1 MGKCFSLAWK
11 LRLRHC
17 QRELTRLQG
26 DCEDEMGQTLTR
38 ALWYTAPWKAEL
50 REEALA
56 APLSGEVIVRSLYSG
71 VSRGTERLVLS
82 GEVGVSERERMRC
95 PMQAGDFPFPV
106 KYGYCAVGLVEQ
118 GDAKLLGRT
127 VFVLHPHQD
136 VFIAPAAMA
145 YSVPKNVPARRA
157 VLAANMETALN
168 ALWDSGAA
176 PADRIAIVGGG
187 VVGLLIGFLAS
198 KLPGAEVAIVDVCEE
213 RRPIAQAMGCRFTA
227 QGGAPSDC
235 DVVFHTSATA
245 EGLATAIGCAGLEAP
260 IVELSWYGGA
270 SATPAS
276 LGGAFHS
283 QRLKLIS
290 SQVGQVSPGH
300 RPRWNHG
307 RRMEAAL
314 RLLSAPE
321 LDLLAAVE
329 IPFEDAGAR
338 VPELLRPGAPGLAP
352 VIRYI
357 KKAE

>member
-1 MGKCFSLAWK
+1 
-11 LRLRHC
+11 
-17 QRELTRLQG
+17 
-26 DCEDEMGQTLTR
+26 MGQTLTR

-50 REEALA
+50 REEPLA
-56 APLSGEVIVRSLYSG
+56 APLPGEIIVRSLYSG

-82 GEVGVSERERMRC
+82 GDAGVCEGDRMRC

-106 KYGYCAVGLVEQ
+106 KYGYCAAGLVEH
-118 GDAKLLGRT
+118 GGGPLLGRT

-136 VFIAPAAMA
+136 VFVAPASMA
-145 YSVPKNVPARRA
+145 YPIPENVPARRA

-198 KLPGAEVAIVDVCEE
+198 KLPGAEAVIVDVCDE
-213 RRPIAQAMGCRFTA
+213 RRPIAAAMGCRFTVP
-227 QGGAPSDC
+227 GSAPSDC

-245 EGLATAIGCAGLEAP
+245 EGLATAIGCAGLEAA
-260 IVELSWYGGA
+260 IVELSWYGDAG
-270 SATPAS
+270 ATPAP

-283 QRLKLIS
+283 RRLKLVS

-300 RPRWNHG
+300 RPRWSRR
-307 RRMEAAL
+307 RRMETAL

-321 LDLLAAVE
+321 LDLLTAVE
-329 IPFEDAGAR
+329 IPFEDAGER
-338 VPELLRPGAPGLAP
+338 LPELLRPGAPGLAP
-352 VIRYI
+352 IIWYI
-357 KKAE
+357 KKPE